1 MPQSATTSAP
11 LLTVNETAKF
21 LRVDRSTVYRL
32 EREGHIRCVIV
43 GKRRRYRPEDLSA
56 YLAQSNGGTP

>member
-1 MPQSATTSAP
+1 MTHTAMTSAP

-56 YLAQSNGGTP
+56 YLERAA